1 MLGALIV
8 FFNSCQSMRLLFQT
22 GAMPRS
28 GVEILDMTLPDVGEF
43 PEPEPLTAGDVQRA
57 KPIRV
62 LSPKFLQNLA
72 YYLMHGLLPT
82 KSPKIPLEV
91 NIRDRSEVM
100 SLYVFLMSFVV
111 S

>member
-22 GAMPRS
+22 NKMPRN
-28 GVEILDMTLPDVGEF
+28 GVEILEMTLPDVGEY
-43 PEPEPLTAGDVQRA
+43 PEPEPLTGGDIPRA

-82 KSPKIPLEV
+82 KSTKIALEG

-100 SLYVFLMSFVV
+100 YLYIFLMSLYI